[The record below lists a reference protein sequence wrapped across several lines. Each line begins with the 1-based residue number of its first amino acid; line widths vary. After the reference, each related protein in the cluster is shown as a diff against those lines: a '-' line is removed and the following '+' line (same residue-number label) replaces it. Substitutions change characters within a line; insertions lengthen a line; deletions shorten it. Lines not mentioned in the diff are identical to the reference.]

1 MIRTLFTSQIV
12 RESSLSELIYSFSI
26 LTAIG
31 ANAYYTTQD
40 YANAVADC

>member
-12 RESSLSELIYSFSI
+12 REDFRSELLYSFAI